1 MPNKDESDI
10 IINKL
15 ESSILLIGL
24 RIKTNIICKIL
35 YPFSEINHNTV
46 IMIYYMYKYYKKVY
60 IYKPLQTLT
69 NNEFYIICYDFDD
82 KKIDKN
88 YNNLEFTEKNI
99 DEKYYY
105 SLYKI
110 YKNNNNKNYYIALY
124 EKE

>member
-60 IYKPLQTLT
+60 IYKPL
-69 NNEFYIICYDFDD
+69 
-82 KKIDKN
+82 
-88 YNNLEFTEKNI
+88 
-99 DEKYYY
+99 
-105 SLYKI
+105 
-110 YKNNNNKNYYIALY
+110 
-124 EKE
+124 